1 MNVNDAHGR
10 LYRVEEMSYPEKQ
23 TRNWYKKK
31 STMFFL
37 QSAAMMMQPVNL
49 EKAVPEQL
57 PASFDSNVEEGT
69 YKRKLPILA
78 KKGAPIWE
86 IEKLMGLQS
95 FSISGAAATSR
106 KSATT
111 NEVNLE
117 LTPASLPSSTSDNKG
132 FNLRMVGHN
141 QKRSATQETRVV
153 RR

>member
-57 PASFDSNVEEGT
+57 PASVDSIVEEGT
-69 YKRKLPILA
+69 GMTHIKIC
-78 KKGAPIWE
+78 
-86 IEKLMGLQS
+86 
-95 FSISGAAATSR
+95 
-106 KSATT
+106 
-111 NEVNLE
+111 
-117 LTPASLPSSTSDNKG
+117 
-132 FNLRMVGHN
+132 
-141 QKRSATQETRVV
+141 
-153 RR
+153 

>member
-49 EKAVPEQL
+49 EKAVPEQI

-69 YKRKLPILA
+69 
-78 KKGAPIWE
+78 
-86 IEKLMGLQS
+86 
-95 FSISGAAATSR
+95 
-106 KSATT
+106 
-111 NEVNLE
+111 
-117 LTPASLPSSTSDNKG
+117 
-132 FNLRMVGHN
+132 
-141 QKRSATQETRVV
+141 
-153 RR
+153 